1 MSFPV
6 TEVAWRR
13 TNQLRDLVRVL
24 KLRAIHLNDRASIAK
39 QNLGSRFHDACFAG
53 TSRAKKEQVAY
64 GSSGSVQTCT
74 EHLVEIDES
83 LHALLLPHNFRT
95 ECLIES
101 ACVVAADAG
110 IELLPHGGSHRLYL
124 CELI

>member
-24 KLRAIHLNDRASIAK
+24 KLRAIDLNDRASIAK
-39 QNLGSRFHDACFAG
+39 QNLGSRFHEVRFAG

-64 GSSGSVQTCT
+64 GSSGRVQTCT
-74 EHLVEIDES
+74 EHLVEIDEG
-83 LHALLLPHNFRT
+83 LHALLLPHNLHT
-95 ECLIES
+95 ESLIES

-110 IELLPHGGSHRLYL
+110 IELLPYGGSHGLYP
-124 CELI
+124 CELV